1 MFEEVM
7 NLSNELNFNNLIYYF
22 KSNSATKKFISFKD
36 PLGKNIKDGIQHQ
49 EKQTK
54 IKNN

>member
-36 PLGKNIKDGIQHQ
+36 PLGKNIKDGIQH
-49 EKQTK
+49 
-54 IKNN
+54 